1 MNKLPLQSNGLSVIL
16 LSCCSSLTELKLTVP
31 QISSLFG
38 VSKELTS
45 IFSRISCGILHFKSR
60 IFKATSETL
69 AEFVDIS
76 TMRLFRLP
84 HTDSLFFFG
93 GGGKDTELHIFSQM
107 VILQTQRFHKT
118 FFSFILKYLTIKLVF
133 CYHRAK
139 YGATTVGNF

>member
-93 GGGKDTELHIFSQM
+93 GGGGRIQNYIYLARWSYFKLKDF
-107 VILQTQRFHKT
+107 
-118 FFSFILKYLTIKLVF
+118 IKLF
-133 CYHRAK
+133 SLLS
-139 YGATTVGNF
+139 